1 MKKWETTDKTP
12 VQKNRIIYGDTLPS
26 RGQSITPYS
35 LSVVLC
41 LVISSQGVQYGKEQK
56 DHFAGEKRDAHC
68 FSQEVKVQGS
78 SGKLC
83 KQCMAL
89 MRCDENSTLPPRVI
103 FFSKSIIQVLPGE
116 KYSINVN

>member
-1 MKKWETTDKTP
+1 MIKQMKSEITDKTP

-41 LVISSQGVQYGKEQK
+41 LVLSLSSPQLNYYHP
-56 DHFAGEKRDAHC
+56 HFAEEKLDTHC

-78 SGKLC
+78 SDKLC
-83 KQCMAL
+83 K
-89 MRCDENSTLPPRVI
+89 
-103 FFSKSIIQVLPGE
+103 
-116 KYSINVN
+116 